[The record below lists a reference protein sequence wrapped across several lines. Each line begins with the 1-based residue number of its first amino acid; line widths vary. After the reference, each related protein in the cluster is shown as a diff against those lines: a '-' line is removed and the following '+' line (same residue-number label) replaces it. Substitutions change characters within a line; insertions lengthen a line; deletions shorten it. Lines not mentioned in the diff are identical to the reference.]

1 MKNTMNIAHFQKPS
15 RYIGS
20 EFNCARVRH
29 DAGVKAALCFPDTYE
44 IGMSHLGLKILYS
57 IINNIPYAS
66 AERVFAPWVDYEK
79 FLRQKGFLLS
89 SLESKTPLKDFDI
102 VGFSL
107 QYELS
112 YTNVLNMLDLGGIPI
127 RAENRGDGH
136 PLIIAGGPCTANP
149 LPLIPFIDAFVIG
162 EGEEVISEII
172 DVFKKLEMQNA
183 KCKMQ
188 NGSKEIL
195 LRELSNLEGVYV
207 PSVHGLKGKRIKRRI
222 VEDLDSIPFPESP
235 IVPFASIVH
244 DRIAIEVLRGCT
256 RGCRFCQAG
265 IIYRPLRERSL
276 EKVLSLAR
284 NLISNTG
291 YEEVSFA
298 SLSTGDYSCLLPLIK
313 TFNRMFSNN
322 NIAVSLPS
330 LRVESVSGE
339 VLNAIKS
346 VRKTGF
352 TIAPEAG
359 TERLRKVINKNFAA
373 EDYEHSLEKL
383 FSAGWK
389 SIKLYF
395 MIGLPTETERDID
408 GIISM
413 VERASKKGRE
423 LTGSSVNINVGVSA
437 FVPKPHTP
445 FQWFGQ
451 MPFKELRKR
460 QDYLRN
466 SLQSRSFGI
475 NFKGQHVELSLLESV
490 FSRGDEKAASLIETA
505 WRLGACFDG
514 WSETFDFVKW
524 QKAADTA
531 GVDLMDY
538 ASREI
543 DISEGLPWEI
553 IDTGITKEF
562 LINERN
568 KAFKEQTTED
578 CRVVCHDCGLKCRTT
593 VNSEQLTVNSDEST
607 KNIRLSV
614 KDHRAKKPVRIKV
627 NFSKTGT
634 LRYLSHLEIVRTL
647 LRAMRRAEIPLVY
660 TKGFHP
666 HPKVSF
672 GPALPVG
679 VEGLNEYFEAE
690 IYDLLNITEI
700 PDRVNRVL
708 PEGIKITGTP
718 AAVRKVKNT
727 GDLIFRYEYKIT
739 LDKTCPDESLL
750 RDFIRSPEYLI
761 TRDGIYFDIRQMV
774 EKAEINDGAVLLVLR
789 DTGKIK
795 VRLYEILKEIF
806 KLSTNE
812 LYELEI
818 KRTQLYC
825 CREDKETRLL
835 SIVQGEGEKAWLTI

>member
-1 MKNTMNIAHFQKPS
+1 MNIGHFQKPS

-20 EFNCARVRH
+20 EFNCACVRH
-29 DAGVKAALCFPDTYE
+29 DAGVRTALCFPDTYE

-79 FLRQKGFLLS
+79 FLRQKGLLLL
-89 SLESKTPLKDFDI
+89 SLESGTPLKDFDI

-112 YTNVLNMLDLGGIPI
+112 YTNVLNMLDLGGIPV
-127 RAENRGDGH
+127 RGEDRGDGH

-172 DVFKKLEMQNA
+172 DIVKNFKFHPEQVGTNFKF
-183 KCKMQ
+183 
-188 NGSKEIL
+188 SKKDL
-195 LRELSNLEGVYV
+195 LKTLANLKGVYV
-207 PSVHGLKGKRIKRRI
+207 PLVHEKKKKRIKRRI
-222 VEDLDSIPFPESP
+222 VEDLNGVPFPESP

-265 IIYRPLRERSL
+265 VIYRPLRERSL
-276 EKVLSLAR
+276 EKVLSLACK
-284 NLISNTG
+284 LISNTG

-313 TFNRMFSNN
+313 TFNRIFLNN

-359 TERLRKVINKNFAA
+359 TERLRNIINKNFAA

-395 MIGLPTETERDID
+395 MTGLPTETEQDID
-408 GIISM
+408 GIVSM
-413 VERASKKGRE
+413 VEHASKKGRE
-423 LTGSSVNINVGVSA
+423 LTRSSVNINVGVSA

-451 MPFKELRKR
+451 MPFEELRRR

-466 SLQSRSFGI
+466 SLQSRGFGI

-490 FSRGDEKAASLIETA
+490 FSRGDEKTASLIETA

-514 WSETFDFVKW
+514 WSETFDFAKW
-524 QKAADTA
+524 QKAADMT
-531 GVDLMDY
+531 GIDLMDY

-562 LINERN
+562 LINELN
-568 KAFKEQTTED
+568 KAFREQTTED
-578 CRVVCHDCGLKCRTT
+578 CRIVCHDCGLKCRTT
-593 VNSEQLTVNSDEST
+593 VHSSPRPRSASPTIGSMAGAKRGGQFTANSYKLTRDLRLTAGNQQF
-607 KNIRLSV
+607 KKARWIRV
-614 KDHRAKKPVRIKV
+614 IY
-627 NFSKTGT
+627 SKTGA
-634 LRYLSHLEIVRTL
+634 LKYLSHLEVMRAL
-647 LRAMRRAEIPLVY
+647 LRAIRRADIPLVY

-679 VEGLNEYFEAE
+679 
-690 IYDLLNITEI
+690 
-700 PDRVNRVL
+700 
-708 PEGIKITGTP
+708 
-718 AAVRKVKNT
+718 
-727 GDLIFRYEYKIT
+727 
-739 LDKTCPDESLL
+739 
-750 RDFIRSPEYLI
+750 
-761 TRDGIYFDIRQMV
+761 
-774 EKAEINDGAVLLVLR
+774 
-789 DTGKIK
+789 
-795 VRLYEILKEIF
+795 
-806 KLSTNE
+806 
-812 LYELEI
+812 
-818 KRTQLYC
+818 
-825 CREDKETRLL
+825 
-835 SIVQGEGEKAWLTI
+835 